1 MKLFLLSNDSDTLTG
16 LRLAGIDGSLVT
28 TEDELNDALEALQTR
43 GDIAVVLVTRSLSS
57 LFPLRIDALKRNN
70 KLLVCEV
77 PDMAHPTVDT
87 DSITRY
93 VAAAIG
99 TSV

>member
-16 LRLAGIDGSLVT
+16 LRLAGIDGSLVA
-28 TEDELNDALEALQTR
+28 TEDDLNKALESLQMR
-43 GDIAVVLVTRSLSS
+43 SDIAVVLITRTLSS
-57 LFPLRIDALKRNN
+57 MFPSEIDALKRNN

>member
-1 MKLFLLSNDSDTLTG
+1 MLSSDSDTLTG
-16 LRLAGIDGSLVT
+16 LRLAGIDGALVSDVET
-28 TEDELNDALEALQTR
+28 LERAIESVLSR
-43 GDIAVVLVTRSLSS
+43 SDIAVILVTRTLSTD
-57 LFPLRIDALKRNN
+57 FPAQIDALKRNP
-70 KLLVCEV
+70 KLLVTEI

-99 TSV
+99 SAV

>member
-1 MKLFLLSNDSDTLTG
+1 MKLYLLSSDSDTLTG
-16 LRLAGIDGSLVT
+16 LRLAGIDGALVSDGET
-28 TEDELNDALEALQTR
+28 LERAIESVLSR
-43 GDIAVVLVTRSLSS
+43 SDIAVILVTRTLSTD
-57 LFPLRIDALKRNN
+57 FPAQIDALKRNP
-70 KLLVCEV
+70 KLLVTEI

-99 TSV
+99 SAV

>member
-1 MKLFLLSNDSDTLTG
+1 MKLFLLSSDSDTLTG
-16 LRLAGIDGSLVT
+16 LRLAGIDGSLVQS
-28 TEDELNDALEALQTR
+28 EQDLLASIEQVLMRN
-43 GDIAVVLVTRSLSS
+43 DIAVVLVTRSVSMQY
-57 LFPLRIDALKRNN
+57 PQQIDTLKRNA

-93 VAAAIG
+93 VAAAVG
-99 TSV
+99 TKV